1 MSDFKP
7 ESLSFS
13 TPLKETITF
22 GLMLKVFPT
31 KGNLVY
37 EYNPFRNFRLEE
49 DAYEYKGKYYTL
61 DELSEKF
68 GVRPSGGQD
77 VMDGPS

>member
-1 MSDFKP
+1 MSDFNTEP
-7 ESLSFS
+7 LSFS
-13 TPLKETITF
+13 APLDNTITF

-49 DAYEYKGKYYTL
+49 DAYEYKGKYYTPDSATKSVSL
-61 DELSEKF
+61 
-68 GVRPSGGQD
+68 PS
-77 VMDGPS
+77 SSIYLK